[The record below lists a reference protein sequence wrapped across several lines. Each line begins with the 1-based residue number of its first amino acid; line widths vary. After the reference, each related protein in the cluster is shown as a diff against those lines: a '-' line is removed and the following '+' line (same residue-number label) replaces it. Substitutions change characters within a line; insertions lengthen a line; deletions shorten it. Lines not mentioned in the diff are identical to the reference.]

1 MIDDHPSFTWSNL
14 TEKNLKFTETFWK
27 CQCELCKMFY
37 ITQSQPSYKSLIS
50 YLIPVEIGICITI
63 ISISSIQNGKSWY
76 FFIKNHLN
84 CIKCNQKLKKGQKHF
99 RFSSCGFCKYVLD
112 HNIFSSYLHWG
123 HRNFFLYNNATFY
136 FNH

>member
-63 ISISSIQNGKSWY
+63 ISIYKMEKVDISLLKIILIVLNV
-76 FFIKNHLN
+76 IKN
-84 CIKCNQKLKKGQKHF
+84 
-99 RFSSCGFCKYVLD
+99 
-112 HNIFSSYLHWG
+112 
-123 HRNFFLYNNATFY
+123 
-136 FNH
+136 